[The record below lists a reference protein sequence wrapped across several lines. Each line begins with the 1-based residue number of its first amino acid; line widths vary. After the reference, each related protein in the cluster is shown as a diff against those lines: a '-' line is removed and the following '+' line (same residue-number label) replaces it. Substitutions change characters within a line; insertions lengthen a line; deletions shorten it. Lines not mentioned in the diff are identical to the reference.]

1 MGFGEAINTCFT
13 KYAVFTGRAAR
24 PEYWFWVLFT
34 LLVSI
39 GCGLLQ
45 AALGTFGEI
54 VGDLIS
60 LALLLPSL
68 AVGARRLHDI
78 DRTAWWLLIALVPVV
93 GWIVLVVFACL
104 PGTPGP
110 NRFGPPPVPGQSGYR
125 GMPA

>member
-1 MGFGEAINTCFT
+1 MGFGEAINTCFS

-54 VGDLIS
+54 VGDLVS

-125 GMPA
+125 DMPA